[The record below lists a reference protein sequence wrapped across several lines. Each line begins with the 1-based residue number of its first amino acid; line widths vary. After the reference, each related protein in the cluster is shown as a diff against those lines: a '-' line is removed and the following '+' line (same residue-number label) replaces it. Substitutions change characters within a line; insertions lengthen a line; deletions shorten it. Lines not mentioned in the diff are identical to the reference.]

1 VPVCQKKRLKAWRF
15 LNVPK
20 SWGWEVNPSHGGDA
34 TAQPL
39 FFFFQARSL
48 EYLSLSLSVA
58 CGLTGFEPGTSAHQA
73 LAFPTKE
80 LLVGFREITEAACF
94 LH

>member
-1 VPVCQKKRLKAWRF
+1 MP
-15 LNVPK
+15 PH
-20 SWGWEVNPSHGGDA
+20 NPSFS
-34 TAQPL
+34 
-39 FFFFQARSL
+39 FFKHDL

-58 CGLTGFEPGTSAHQA
+58 CGLTGFEPATSAHQA